1 MAAPEPPADVRR
13 WFLAQVQALGPVAGG
28 SVSLRKSPCVRPR
41 CAACAA
47 GEQHASYVL
56 YARRRGRRVTRYV
69 PDAIAASLERAV
81 QNGRTLHDLIVEAG
95 GGGPRGP
102 DAHRPGL
109 DGGGRR
115 GGPRGPCAEGAG
127 LLF

>member
-13 WFLAQVQALGPVAGG
+13 WFLAQVQALWPVAGG

-69 PDAIAASLERAV
+69 PDAIARSEEHTSELQSRLHLVCRLLLEKKKKKK
-81 QNGRTLHDLIVEAG
+81 TLL
-95 GGGPRGP
+95 R
-102 DAHRPGL
+102 
-109 DGGGRR
+109 
-115 GGPRGPCAEGAG
+115 
-127 LLF
+127 

>member
-1 MAAPEPPADVRR
+1 MAATEVPADVRR
-13 WFLAQVQALGPVAGG
+13 WFLAQVQALWPVAGG

-95 GGGPRGP
+95 GRYPRALKAPRPGWAGRGPPGGPRR
-102 DAHRPGL
+102 A
-109 DGGGRR
+109 
-115 GGPRGPCAEGAG
+115 A
-127 LLF
+127 